1 METGKGVTDVQ
12 GSDTQQGLGC
22 LFGVLAVALAALVSV
37 AVGMFAGAGFG
48 VLAAAAFTAAAI
60 VFVMLEFKKTMG

>member
-1 METGKGVTDVQ
+1 MQ

-22 LFGVLAVALAALVSV
+22 LFGVLSVALAALVSV

-48 VLAAAAFTAAAI
+48 VLAAAAFVAAAI
-60 VFVMLEFKKTMG
+60 LVVLLEFKKTMG